1 MSAPIDVAEVFVR
14 AEGQARLVTGLTA
27 DPSARQ
33 LLKDLA
39 AARDAFAELIKAA
52 DRLERK
58 AVEQARLTSTVFS
71 RDVESLRAALA
82 RVRGAK

>member
-1 MSAPIDVAEVFVR
+1 MSAPADVAGVFVR

-39 AARDAFAELIKAA
+39 DARNAFAELIEAV
-52 DRLERK
+52 DRLTDSANPETQGWDE
-58 AVEQARLTSTVFS
+58 AVN
-71 RDVESLRAALA
+71 ALA